1 MVKQSRKRED
11 LIMAK
16 ISKNNMYAIKYL
28 VSQGQTAEQIAE
40 ELNLSIDN
48 IQSFIVSENLIPKQ
62 PTAKDLMINKTA
74 VKKTNSVSI
83 MTQEAS
89 MMNDHNRAKYDQ
101 QKKNNGHI
109 FQPHKK

>member
-1 MVKQSRKRED
+1 M
-11 LIMAK
+11 K

-28 VSQGQTAEQIAE
+28 VAQGLNSEQIAS
-40 ELNLSIDN
+40 ELNLNVDN
-48 IQSFIVSENLIPKQ
+48 IQSIIVSENLLSKA

-89 MMNDHNRAKYDQ
+89 MVNDSNRAQYQSDS
-101 QKKNNGHI
+101 KKSEHI
-109 FQPHKK
+109 FNPFKK